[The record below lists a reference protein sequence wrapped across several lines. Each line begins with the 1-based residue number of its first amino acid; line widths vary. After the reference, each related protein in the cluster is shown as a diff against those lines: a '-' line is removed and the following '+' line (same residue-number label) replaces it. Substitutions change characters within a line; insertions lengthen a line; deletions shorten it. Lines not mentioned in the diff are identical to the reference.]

1 MKKEK
6 IESPIEGYTILE
18 TLGKGTY
25 GTVYKAIKSD
35 NMQIVAIKKIK
46 FPNEQEG
53 IPATAIREISYL
65 QELNHPNIVALIE
78 VDASVE
84 NSLSLVFE
92 YLKYDLHKFMS
103 AIGTLSEPQIKSFT
117 YQMFNG
123 LAHCH
128 SKRYLHRDLKPQNLL
143 ISDSKVSINARSL
156 KLADFGL
163 ARAFGNTNRKYSHQV
178 VTLWYRCPELLLGS
192 EQYTSAIDI
201 WSAGCIFAEMATN
214 SPLFVAEDI
223 VNDNEIDELLCIF
236 KILGTPTDE
245 SWPGVT
251 ELPNWREEFRK
262 EYFEKPQPLAKFVLG
277 LSKQGLDLLQK
288 CLILDPKK
296 RISATDALLHPYFDD
311 VILPGGM
318 EKYTKPKKKN

>member
-1 MKKEK
+1 MRK
-6 IESPIEGYTILE
+6 IESPIAGYTIVE

-25 GTVYKAIKSD
+25 GTVFKAIKD
-35 NMQIVAIKKIK
+35 DTQQVVAIKKIK

-65 QELNHPNIVALIE
+65 QELNHSNIVGLYE

-84 NSLSLVFE
+84 NSLCLVFE
-92 YLKYDLHKFMS
+92 YLKYDLHKFIS
-103 AIGTLSEPQIKSFT
+103 AVGVLSEPQVKSFT

-128 SKRYLHRDLKPQNLL
+128 AKRYLHRDLKPQNLL
-143 ISDSKVSINARSL
+143 ISDSKVSVNARIL

-178 VTLWYRCPELLLGS
+178 VTLWYRSPELLLGS

-201 WSAGCIFAEMATN
+201 WSAGCIFAEMAQGN
-214 SPLFVAEDI
+214 PLFPADDVTD
-223 VNDNEIDELLCIF
+223 DNEINELISIF
-236 KILGTPTDE
+236 KIIGTPTE
-245 SWPGVT
+245 EIWPGVKD
-251 ELPNWREEFRK
+251 LPKWAQ
-262 EYFEKPQPLAKFVLG
+262 YEKSADQFPKQNLG
-277 LSKQGLDLLQK
+277 DYVDAVSQQGLDLLTK
-288 CLILDPKK
+288 CLQLDPKK
-296 RISATDALLHPYFDD
+296 RISAADVLVHPYFDD

-318 EKYTKPKKKN
+318 EKAKKKEKKSNK

>member
-1 MKKEK
+1 M
-6 IESPIEGYTILE
+6 
-18 TLGKGTY
+18 
-25 GTVYKAIKSD
+25 YKAIKTD
-35 NMQIVAIKKIK
+35 ILQTVAIKKIK

-65 QELNHPNIVALIE
+65 QELKHPNIVGLIE
-78 VDASVE
+78 VDASTE

-103 AIGTLSEPQIKSFT
+103 AVGMLTEKQVKTFT

-128 SKRYLHRDLKPQNLL
+128 SRRYLHRDLKPQNLL
-143 ISDSKVSINARSL
+143 LTDSKNSINARML

-201 WSAGCIFAEMATN
+201 WSAGCIFAEMVKG
-214 SPLFVAEDI
+214 SPLFVAEEI
-223 VNDNEIDELLCIF
+223 TEDNEIDQLLCVF
-236 KILGTPTDE
+236 DVLGTPSDE
-245 SWPGVT
+245 SWPGVS
-251 ELPNWREEFRK
+251 ELPNWVEEFRT
-262 EYFEKPQPLAKFVLG
+262 EYPRKPKNLAKLILG
-277 LSKQGLDLLQK
+277 ISRDGADLLSKCLQ
-288 CLILDPKK
+288 LDPKK
-296 RISATDALLHPYFDD
+296 RISAEGVLLHPYFND
-311 VILPGGM
+311 VILPAGL
-318 EKYTKPKKKN
+318 EKFKPKEKK